1 MYAKYLLKS
10 LNSSIEGLNV
20 MILQLGF
27 GGLSEMR
34 ADIVVH
40 LQSSFKKKKKKEKEE
55 IKITYTEENNL

>member
-1 MYAKYLLKS
+1 
-10 LNSSIEGLNV
+10 